1 MSKSR
6 YPDKTVTLIQQSCMI
21 KCFLIMFSL
30 HEDDDKKNGDEKRK
44 GRVKSSL
51 IPQKAIMTI
60 IIT

>member
-1 MSKSR
+1 
-6 YPDKTVTLIQQSCMI
+6 
-21 KCFLIMFSL
+21 MFSL